1 MIKKTAKNITLG
13 IIVIGFLIG
22 IIGSFIPI
30 FNMVGYV
37 SFIKGFSALYIPL
50 IASIGINSGIDKYSK
65 NKE

>member
-1 MIKKTAKNITLG
+1 MIRKKAKSITLG
-13 IIVIGFLIG
+13 IIIVGFLIG

-30 FNMVGYV
+30 FNMAGYV

-50 IASIGINSGIDKYSK
+50 IASIGINSGIDKYNK